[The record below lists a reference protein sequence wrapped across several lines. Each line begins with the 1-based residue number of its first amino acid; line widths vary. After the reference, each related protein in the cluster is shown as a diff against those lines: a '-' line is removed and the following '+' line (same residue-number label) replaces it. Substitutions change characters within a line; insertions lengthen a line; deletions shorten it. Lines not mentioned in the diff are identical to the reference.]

1 MGIIEPVR
9 DKFTLEI
16 HAEIIFRLS
25 ISHINKSAV
34 FHHKAMNK
42 AFPRINIPVLI
53 KYSHFFPLFPIIPC
67 AAPFF
72 SLRTSFCSES
82 DNPLSFENRISLFKM
97 REIPYDESMD
107 NENKQPYIIEIFDYT
122 VLILI
127 GASLSGKSSFAATH
141 FRPDEIV
148 SDNAPNFQRTLQVC
162 DGNYLETDNR
172 KELLKAARAHQY
184 QRVAVVFD
192 VSLEELLRRNS
203 AKTYSAGYLE
213 MQQKSTQ
220 SVKNRLKQEGFDRVY
235 VLNEQDMEN
244 VQIKRAKG
252 NWDLRENSGPFD
264 IIGDVHGCYDALKK
278 LIRKLGYQ
286 QDEDGHYFHPEKR
299 TVIFTGDVVDRGEQ
313 SLEVLQLIMQM
324 ERDNAALMV
333 MGNHDERLL
342 RYLEGSNVE
351 VAHGLE
357 ATAREMEA
365 VGDKTREEIAAFL
378 RKQPAY
384 LWLDK
389 GSLVVVHAGIKR
401 AFLGKNTREIRE
413 YCLYGPER
421 REYDRLGFPSTE
433 DWSADYNDDLKA
445 VFGHIPAE
453 RVYKIHNTYG
463 VDTACAFGYYLSA
476 LRYPEMQVEQ
486 VRNRKKK

>member
-1 MGIIEPVR
+1 MGIIEPGR
-9 DKFTLEI
+9 DRFTFEI

-25 ISHINKSAV
+25 VSHIRKSAV
-34 FHHKAMNK
+34 FNNK
-42 AFPRINIPVLI
+42 AIYESLSRINISVLI
-53 KYSHFFPLFPIIPC
+53 KYSHFFPLSPIIPC
-67 AAPFF
+67 TALFF
-72 SLRTSFCSES
+72 SSRTSFCSES
-82 DNPLSFENRISLFKM
+82 YIPLFFGKRIFLFKK
-97 REIPYDESMD
+97 REITYDESMD
-107 NENKQPYIIEIFDYT
+107 NEMKQPYIIEIFDYT

-148 SDNAPNFQRTLQVC
+148 SDGTPNFQRTLQVY
-162 DGNYLETDNR
+162 DGNYLETDRR
-172 KELLKAARAHQY
+172 KELLKAARTHQY

-213 MQQKSTQ
+213 MQYRSVQ

-235 VLNEQDMEN
+235 VLDENSIDN
-244 VQIKRAKG
+244 VQIKRVKG
-252 NWDLRENSGPFD
+252 NWDLRENRGPFD
-264 IIGDVHGCYDALKK
+264 IIGDVHGCFDALKK

-286 QDEDGHYFHPEKR
+286 QDEEGHYFHPDKR
-299 TVIFTGDVVDRGEQ
+299 MAVFTGDVVDRGEQ
-313 SLEVLQLIMQM
+313 SLEVLRLIMQM
-324 ERDNAALMV
+324 ESDGTALMV

-342 RYLEGSNVE
+342 RYLEGNSVE

-357 ATAREMEA
+357 TTAKEMEA
-365 VGDKTREEIAAFL
+365 TDEKTREAIAAFL
-378 RKQPAY
+378 QKQPAY
-384 LWLDK
+384 LWLDG

-401 AFLGKNTREIRE
+401 AFLGKDTREIRE
-413 YCLYGPER
+413 YCLYGPEK

-433 DWSADYNDDLKA
+433 DWSADYNDDMKV

-486 VRNRKKK
+486 VRNRRKK